1 MRREE
6 VFWPITEGL
15 SLVTLRRAV
24 ITICNSQVRQRQGT
38 SVKQLSNDYTFCG
51 VLQCILNYLMHI
63 LTTQFLLKCI
73 LYSPC
78 PYDGCSN

>member
-38 SVKQLSNDYTFCG
+38 SVKQLSNDYTFCLTRCTA
-51 VLQCILNYLMHI
+51 VHFKLLNAHSYY
-63 LTTQFLLKCI
+63 TVFA
-73 LYSPC
+73 
-78 PYDGCSN
+78 